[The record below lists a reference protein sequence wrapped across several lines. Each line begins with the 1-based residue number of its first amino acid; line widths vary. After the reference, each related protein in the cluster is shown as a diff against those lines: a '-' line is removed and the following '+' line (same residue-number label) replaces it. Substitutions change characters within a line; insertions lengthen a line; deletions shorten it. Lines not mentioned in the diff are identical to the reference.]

1 MSDEPSNR
9 KDHRKRVLK
18 GATII
23 LSISHSE
30 ISCTL
35 RNQHDNGA
43 ELKVPAEARIPS
55 EFLLYVPV
63 DGVAY
68 RSVVRWRKNDRMG
81 VQFTGTEPKPKL
93 HYG

>member
-1 MSDEPSNR
+1 MPNNE
-9 KDHRKRVLK
+9 HRREHRQRVLK

-23 LSISHSE
+23 TSITNSE
-30 ISCTL
+30 TSCTI
-35 RNQHDNGA
+35 RNQHAGGA
-43 ELKVPAEARIPS
+43 ELKVPLEAKVPS

-68 RSVVRWRKNDRMG
+68 RCVMRWRKNGRIG
-81 VQFTGTEPKPKL
+81 VQFTGTESKPRL